1 MVTSRVSDEEY
12 NKTVSIKGVNIR
24 DYMRNYKP
32 KLMKSKGLNIAYYQL
47 SGNPYSYN
55 DPEAQ
60 AVVNILTSNV
70 HIDPENNRTR
80 EDIDNAIGTVLDK
93 ILLQDKVKSA
103 KDYYQVNNK
112 RAPTAKRYI
121 IDVPLQ
127 KLEDT
132 ALDSYIH
139 RATVLQNS
147 NKDDLAKGKMA
158 RVWGNPET

>member
-1 MVTSRVSDEEY
+1 MVTSRVTDEEY
-12 NKTVSIKGVNIR
+12 NKTISIKGVNIK

-32 KLMKSKGLNIAYYQL
+32 KLMKNKGINVAYYQL

-70 HIDPENNRTR
+70 HIDSSNNRTR
-80 EDIDNAIGTVLDK
+80 EDIDQVIGDCLDK

-103 KDYYQVNNK
+103 RDFYQVNNK
-112 RAPTAKRYI
+112 KAPVGAKRYI
-121 IDVPLQ
+121 IDVPLT

-139 RATVLQNS
+139 RATRLQNS
-147 NKDDLAKGKMA
+147 NKEDMPKMA